1 MCELVIKTAIKNGD
15 YKKMN
20 DTEILEKVKDWLKSN
35 LDDNCFNLDIEEDNK
50 ALLAVSYTHLT
61 LPTKR
66 IV

>member
-1 MCELVIKTAIKNGD
+1 MCELVIKTAIRNGD

-50 ALLAVSYTHLT
+50 ALLDA
-61 LPTKR
+61 
-66 IV
+66 IEDWQN

>member
-50 ALLAVSYTHLT
+50 ALLDAIEDWK
-61 LPTKR
+61 KR
-66 IV
+66 